1 MTSFFEMG
9 GYAWY
14 VWMAYGAVAAAIV
27 AETIALR
34 RRGRRAL
41 ATARMV
47 QQAADADRAGFHLI
61 EGGGAQ

>member
-1 MTSFFEMG
+1 MTRFLEMG

-14 VWMAYGAVAAAIV
+14 VWMAYGAVAAVVV
-27 AETIALR
+27 AETIALK

-47 QQAADADRAGFHLI
+47 QQAAEAGGDSLQMI
-61 EGGGAQ
+61 ESKGTR

>member
-1 MTSFFEMG
+1 MSSFFEMG

-14 VWMAYGAVAAAIV
+14 VWMAYGAVAAAVV

-41 ATARMV
+41 AIARMV
-47 QQAADADRAGFHLI
+47 QEAGGDADMPVIDR
-61 EGGGAQ
+61 GGSR

>member
-14 VWMAYGAVAAAIV
+14 VWMAYGAVAAAVV
-27 AETIALR
+27 AETIALK

-41 ATARMV
+41 AVARMV
-47 QQAADADRAGFHLI
+47 QQAVREERAGVHPH
-61 EGGGAQ
+61 EGGGHR